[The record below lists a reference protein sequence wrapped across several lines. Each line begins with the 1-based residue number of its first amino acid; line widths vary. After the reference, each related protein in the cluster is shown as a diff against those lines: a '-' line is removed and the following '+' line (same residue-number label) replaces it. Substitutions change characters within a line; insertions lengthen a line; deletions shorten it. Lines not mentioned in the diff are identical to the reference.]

1 MGIRTW
7 GHSRKPGQWTAI
19 ALATFAA
26 TTCLAAPSF
35 AKDPP
40 PLSEQT
46 KRSGGVV
53 DPDQAKLSLD
63 HVDLAIETMPDDKAI
78 EGTATLS
85 LTTAGDLSQ
94 VVLDLDPR
102 FAIHSITINGN
113 DIAKSAISNPEGK
126 LRIALPTPAKKG
138 DKIVAKVRYGGKPH
152 VAIRAPWDDG
162 FVWSGTV
169 DRQHWYA
176 TTSQGYGC
184 DLYWPCLDFPL
195 GEAAMVDLHITVPK
209 GLKAPANG
217 ILQKVDSL
225 ADGRTTWHWRARQPN
240 NYGIA
245 LSIGPYEEV
254 KGDYKSRFGNVIPM
268 AYWYLPTKEK
278 GVSEGEKARALFAEF
293 APTLDFFESVVGPYP
308 WGDEKL
314 GVVET
319 PHLGMEHQTINAYG
333 NNYAK
338 APNGFDWLFQHE
350 LSHEWFGNQ
359 MTVANWDDF
368 WLHEGYGAY
377 MQPLYGRWREGEA
390 RYAAMMETSRNGI
403 ANKAPLV
410 SGKIRTEE
418 EVYESNNGGPGGDIY
433 VKGAWVLHTLRNLI
447 GDDAFRDVT
456 RLAVYGRTD
465 PKPGNFKPR
474 FASSDEY
481 VGFVKQVTGKD
492 YKWFFDVYLREAAL
506 PELTEQRSGDTLTL
520 AWKTPANRPFP
531 MPVEISVDGKIQKVD
546 MSNGTATVK
555 VPADAHILTDPY
567 ARILKRSIAV
577 ENYQAWLADAAKKKE
592 AAEKAKAAE
601 ANSEKSS
608 KKKKKK

>member
-1 MGIRTW
+1 MGMQTGTQR
-7 GHSRKPGQWTAI
+7 SAFMLVS
-19 ALATFAA
+19 ALAA
-26 TTCLAAPSF
+26 CLPAAPSW

-46 KRSGGVV
+46 KRSGGPV
-53 DPDQAKLSLD
+53 DPDQAKLTLD
-63 HVDLAIETMPDDKAI
+63 HADLAIETMPDDKAI

-85 LTTAGDLSQ
+85 LTATGDLSQ
-94 VVLDLDPR
+94 LVLDLDPR
-102 FAIHSITINGN
+102 YAVHSVSINGSAV
-113 DIAKSAISNPEGK
+113 AKSAISNPKGK
-126 LRIALPTPAKKG
+126 LRIALPVPAKAG
-138 DKIVAKVRYGGKPH
+138 DKIVAKVSYGGKPH

-169 DRQHWYA
+169 NGQHWYA

-195 GEAAMVDLHITVPK
+195 GEAAQVDLHITVPK

-217 ILQKVDSL
+217 ILQKVDAL
-225 ADGRTTWHWRARQPN
+225 ADGRTTWNWRARQPN

-245 LSIGPYEEV
+245 LSIGPYEEM

-278 GVSEGEKARALFAEF
+278 GVSETPKAQALFAEF

-333 NNYAK
+333 NNYTK
-338 APNGFDWLFQHE
+338 APDGFDWLFQHE
-350 LSHEWFGNQ
+350 LAHEWFGNQ
-359 MTVANWDDF
+359 MTAANWDDF

-390 RYAAMMETSRNGI
+390 RYASMMEKQRNSI
-403 ANKAPLV
+403 ANKAPLI

-418 EVYESNNGGPGGDIY
+418 EVYESDNGGPGGDIY
-433 VKGAWVLHTLRNLI
+433 VKGSWMLHTLRNLI
-447 GDDAFRDVT
+447 GDAAFNDVT

-474 FASSDEY
+474 FASSNEY
-481 VGFVKQVTGKD
+481 IGYVKQVTGKD
-492 YKWFFDVYLREAAL
+492 YGWFFDVYLRQAAL
-506 PELTEQRSGDTLTL
+506 PELVEHRQGDTLHL
-520 AWKTPANRPFP
+520 SWKTPVNLPFP
-531 MPVEISVDGKIQKVD
+531 MPVEISVDGKVRIVE
-546 MSNGTATVK
+546 MPGGTATLK
-555 VPADAHILTDPY
+555 VPVNAHVVSDPY

-577 ENYQAWLADAAKKKE
+577 EQYQAWQEEQTKKRE
-592 AAEKAKAAE
+592 AAEKAKADKE
-601 ANSEKSS
+601 TKNN
-608 KKKKKK
+608 KKKK